1 MVCQIRILADW
12 AFKKTFPLVISK
24 CPQNDTTQ
32 NIASPN
38 VAKCLQ
44 RFLVQLDE
52 IAMTCYFH
60 PFSEKY
66 LTIFF
71 FQVAFLSRSNCI
83 HKQQSQFALFHARA
97 YLLLLLVRRQLAL
110 VNCRTLVWERFFVDM
125 VFLLGVQVA
134 IPVRSMMWWCQMRKS
149 AVRTSQAHSFNK
161 LQFLGFCSRSSQR

>member
-97 YLLLLLVRRQLAL
+97 YLLLLLLAFVCGWVCERVRLCKWVCKRVRVAL
-110 VNCRTLVWERFFVDM
+110 GQYRKVSECVCVRERERERDQKD
-125 VFLLGVQVA
+125 L
-134 IPVRSMMWWCQMRKS
+134 QMRIF
-149 AVRTSQAHSFNK
+149 ADPRHGA
-161 LQFLGFCSRSSQR
+161 L

>member
-97 YLLLLLVRRQLAL
+97 YLLLLLLAF
-110 VNCRTLVWERFFVDM
+110 VCGWVCDGKSKRGCGGWGWTGGGQSWGRFCGDD
-125 VFLLGVQVA
+125 VA
-134 IPVRSMMWWCQMRKS
+134 TNGPSRLWLKEAPSVLRIPESW
-149 AVRTSQAHSFNK
+149 
-161 LQFLGFCSRSSQR
+161 